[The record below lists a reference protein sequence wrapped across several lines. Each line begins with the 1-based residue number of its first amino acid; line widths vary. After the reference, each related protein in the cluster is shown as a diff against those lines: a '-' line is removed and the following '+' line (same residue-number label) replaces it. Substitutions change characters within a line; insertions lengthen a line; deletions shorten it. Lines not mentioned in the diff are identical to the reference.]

1 MKEWRPM
8 DESAETVDL
17 IMVVQRDHR
26 EIEGLLDAVER
37 ADDGARPAL
46 FRDVVRKLESHEA
59 AEADIVHALMRD
71 LGAADIADDLLEE
84 EKFAKQSLARL
95 DASSPDFPREFKSFK
110 EDVLTHARHEER
122 EEHPS
127 IRARASHDVLVRM
140 GERFEAASDVRT
152 STADRSS

>member
-1 MKEWRPM
+1 M
-8 DESAETVDL
+8 DERAEAVDL
-17 IMVVQRDHR
+17 IMLVQRDHR
-26 EIEGLLDAVER
+26 AIEGLLDAVER
-37 ADDGARPAL
+37 ADDGSRAAL
-46 FRDVVRKLESHEA
+46 FSDVVRKLESHEA

-71 LGAADIADDLLEE
+71 IGAADIADDLLEE

-95 DASSPDFPREFKSFK
+95 DSSSPDFSREFKSFK

-122 EEHPS
+122 EEHPT

-140 GERFEAASDVRT
+140 GERFEAASGART